1 MFNGSMAP
9 SLSDIAAVTR
19 NGDGEGFGGNNGWW
33 VIILLLA
40 IFGWGRGGYGN
51 TGDGSGGVQSGY
63 ALATDF
69 ATLERK
75 LDGVN
80 NGLCDGFYAQNTN
93 TLNGFASV
101 QSTLCQGFSGINQAI
116 VAQGYENRL
125 GQNDISRQISDCCC
139 TTQQNIKD
147 VQTAMAMN
155 TNALQQTMN
164 NMSFQNQQAHCETLR
179 AIHDVQDGIVNYL
192 NAQKMQDL
200 RDENFQYK
208 LAASQEAQNNYLVNT
223 LRPCPIP
230 AYQSCNPW
238 AAQANYGCA
247 CNSGCGC

>member
-1 MFNGSMAP
+1 MFANTP

-19 NGDGEGFGGNNGWW
+19 NDGDWGGNGGWW
-33 VIILLLA
+33 IIIILFAL
-40 IFGWGRGGYGN
+40 FGWGRGGW
-51 TGDGSGGVQSGY
+51 GGADNGTIPQNY

-93 TLNGFASV
+93 TLNGFASM
-101 QSTLCQGFSGINQAI
+101 QSSLCNGFSNINDAI
-116 VAQGYENRL
+116 TRNGYENRL
-125 GQNDISRQISDCCC
+125 GQHDISRQIADCCC

-147 VQTAMAMN
+147 VQTGMIMN
-155 TNALQQTMN
+155 TNELQKTMT
-164 NMSFQNQQAHCETLR
+164 NMSFQNQQNHCETIQ
-179 AIHDVQDGIVNYL
+179 AIHAVQDGIVNYL
-192 NAQKMQDL
+192 NTQEMQRL
-200 RDENFQYK
+200 RDENQAYK
-208 LAASQEAQNNYLVNT
+208 FKASQAEQNTYLVDK

-238 AAQANYGCA
+238 AAQANYGCCCSA
-247 CNSGCGC
+247 